1 MINPFKSG
9 SNGRKKR
16 LRKTRRNFWRADRPG
31 KIDVQRAVG
40 VLNNLIPRLAHS
52 CKAVR
57 VSTAHHH
64 TLQFDQ
70 LPPHGG
76 TLPVWC
82 GWWHRNSFHHGHFF
96 FFHFFFLYSLLV
108 FCGRRLMKGCVRS
121 VRAAAPPSAAHVHVQ
136 PDACSLPYPTI
147 ASSAP
152 QYPTLAVPN
161 NRLSG
166 LSPSLGSFALYAD

>member
-1 MINPFKSG
+1 MINRFKSG
-9 SNGRKKR
+9 SNGRNKR

-31 KIDVQRAVG
+31 KIDVRRAVG

-96 FFHFFFLYSLLV
+96 FLSFFFSVLLACLLWPEV
-108 FCGRRLMKGCVRS
+108 DERLCAQCPLRGATVCGSRARATRRL
-121 VRAAAPPSAAHVHVQ
+121 Q
-136 PDACSLPYPTI
+136 
-147 ASSAP
+147 
-152 QYPTLAVPN
+152 LAVPN
-161 NRLSG
+161 NRLGG
-166 LSPSLGSFALYAD
+166 LSPSFALYAD